1 MKTSELKKLY
11 LSHKGTCCKC
21 GCTLEDDIGEG
32 LGSIFVLD
40 KDGRFY
46 CMDHDGEFE
55 DGDERIFEID
65 LCDDESDEDET
76 AETKEMIYHACY
88 GDERITS
95 IIVSS
100 YCYCPGEIAIELN
113 WRGES
118 DGAEEYFSTLT
129 VCLGEDRRFSEP
141 GFAYVDTNN
150 MPGAEQFIKENGL
163 GEPTGAWTRS
173 GFCTYPL
180 YKFNIDELKKHVRP
194 EYMDEFEKYLKQFK
208 KEEDA

>member
-11 LSHKGTCCKC
+11 LSHKGAC
-21 GCTLEDDIGEG
+21 
-32 LGSIFVLD
+32 
-40 KDGRFY
+40 
-46 CMDHDGEFE
+46 
-55 DGDERIFEID
+55 
-65 LCDDESDEDET
+65 CDDGSDEDET

-88 GDERITS
+88 GDEKITS

-113 WRGES
+113 SRDES
-118 DGAEEYFSTLT
+118 DGTEEPFATLT
-129 VCLGEDRRFSEP
+129 ACLGEGERFNEP

-163 GEPTGAWTRS
+163 GEPTGVRLRS

-180 YKFNIDELKKHVRP
+180 YKFNIDELKKYVKP
-194 EYMDEFEKYLKQFK
+194 EYMDEFENYLKQFRR
-208 KEEDA
+208 EEDT